1 MNSIDQ
7 QNRIIISATCFADAG
22 ASMGIAAVI
31 AQIVKSD
38 LLGLLV
44 EDESIL
50 RFADLPSASVVALES
65 RTQQRVTPSAMD
77 KAYQRDAI
85 AFKIILAKVA
95 KDASINWSFQH
106 KRGQS
111 MPLVKSLAL
120 KGDLILLGHQLA
132 RNARGEI
139 VCLSYDEDNQ
149 KGLQKLAVKVA
160 HQLQSP
166 FHSITAMKSAKTKR
180 SIAAGM
186 KEHGSLPSGDYFHED
201 EVLDYLGK
209 TSLKAVFL
217 SASVNQKI
225 DINKIFEAARC
236 PIIFSLDN

>member
-44 EDESIL
+44 EEESIL

-95 KDASINWSFQH
+95 KDASINWSFQQT
-106 KRGQS
+106 RPVDATGQIPRFEGRPYPS
-111 MPLVKSLAL
+111 WPP
-120 KGDLILLGHQLA
+120 I
-132 RNARGEI
+132 GEK
-139 VCLSYDEDNQ
+139 CE
-149 KGLQKLAVKVA
+149 G
-160 HQLQSP
+160 
-166 FHSITAMKSAKTKR
+166 
-180 SIAAGM
+180 
-186 KEHGSLPSGDYFHED
+186 
-201 EVLDYLGK
+201 
-209 TSLKAVFL
+209 
-217 SASVNQKI
+217 
-225 DINKIFEAARC
+225 
-236 PIIFSLDN
+236 